1 MKIKEI
7 DKKIKQQIKEYKKAL
22 KNAPDSEKETFE
34 SVISS
39 MEKLLNHDNEHEKQV
54 VFDAMNRVQ
63 FLKSEL
69 FFVSM
74 FNNLFL
80 TNAISVKQ
88 FAEQVSM
95 ENQEEYVKRVINATK
110 DLSERGIL

>member
-1 MKIKEI
+1 MKTKEI

-22 KNAPDSEKETFE
+22 KSAPDSEKESFE

-39 MEKLLNHDNEHEKQV
+39 MEKLLNHEDEHEKQI
-54 VFDAMNRVQ
+54 VFEAMNKIQ

-69 FFVSM
+69 FFVGM

-80 TNAISVKQ
+80 TNAITVKQ
-88 FAEQVSM
+88 FAEQVST
-95 ENQEEYVKRVINATK
+95 EDQEAYVKRVISATK
-110 DLSERGIL
+110 DLSEKGVL